1 MKNRIKAVLGAVIL
15 GSISMPVYAQSI
27 NEESALPTVVYGSA
41 ATASGDENIA
51 IVEQPE
57 NAANPLG
64 DPLVI
69 PSDGENKTPPL
80 QPVENKK
87 TTPDK
92 TMSNDLGSDFQNTLL
107 EANGMV
113 YDVQAYPLKDMGAI
127 GNSANPKTIY
137 SPNVNH

>member
-27 NEESALPTVVYGSA
+27 NEESALPTVVYGRA

-69 PSDGENKTPPL
+69 PGDGENKTPPL

-113 YDVQAYPLKDMGAI
+113 YDVQAYPLKDMGVI